1 MKEMEKEMEIQVTSN
16 CVHCSLCTE
25 ICPAHLFIWS
35 PEGGED
41 HEPSDVPV
49 VPHPEACIQCGHC
62 VCLCPADA
70 IVHSAFG
77 PDAKTPISE
86 ELKPSW
92 EQFQQLAA
100 TRRSVRSFQ
109 SVKVP
114 REQLAQI
121 LQTAETAPTACNGRH
136 VHWTVVSDPE
146 LLRQIRLATLSV
158 LRKGLAIL
166 ESPLGFLAAKL
177 FPRSSAGRNYDR
189 IPMMRSLLKASETQD
204 LILYD
209 APALLMAHCSVTGS
223 PFAKGDAQLALQ
235 NAALAAHALDLGS
248 FYVGFV
254 TWAAQEDPAI
264 GKLLQLPKDHQ
275 IAGGLAV
282 GIPAVQY
289 RFAPVR
295 EFPEVRWLD

>member
-1 MKEMEKEMEIQVTSN
+1 MEIQVTSN
-16 CVHCSLCTE
+16 CIHCSLCTE

-35 PEGGED
+35 PEGSAE
-41 HEPSDVPV
+41 HEPSDVPI

-70 IVHSAFG
+70 IEHSAF
-77 PDAKTPISE
+77 PPEAKLPIPE
-86 ELKPSW
+86 DPLPSW
-92 EQFQQLAA
+92 ENFHQLAS
-100 TRRSVRSFQ
+100 TRRSVRKFQ
-109 SVKVP
+109 HAPVP
-114 REQLAQI
+114 RKQIAQI

-136 VHWTVVSDPE
+136 VHWTAVSDPE
-146 LLRQIRLATLSV
+146 ILHQIRQETLSV
-158 LRKGLAIL
+158 LRKGLALL
-166 ESPLGFLAAKL
+166 ESPFGFLAAKL

-209 APALLMAHCSVTGS
+209 APALLAAHCSVKGS
-223 PFAKGDAQLALQ
+223 PFAQGDAQLALQ
-235 NAALAAHALDLGS
+235 NAALAAHALGLGS

-254 TWAAQEDPAI
+254 TWATQENPAI

-275 IAGGLAV
+275 LAGGLAV

-295 EFPEVRWLD
+295 EFPEIRWLD